1 MTLAE
6 FVVTCLKNSDVAMSL
21 RTNSELCGADGSK
34 HRSVTGPK
42 EIVLLTQMRRIWI
55 YCSMQM

>member
-1 MTLAE
+1 
-6 FVVTCLKNSDVAMSL
+6 MSSVEL
-21 RTNSELCGADGSK
+21 IDQNTNLLLC
-34 HRSVTGPK
+34 GPK